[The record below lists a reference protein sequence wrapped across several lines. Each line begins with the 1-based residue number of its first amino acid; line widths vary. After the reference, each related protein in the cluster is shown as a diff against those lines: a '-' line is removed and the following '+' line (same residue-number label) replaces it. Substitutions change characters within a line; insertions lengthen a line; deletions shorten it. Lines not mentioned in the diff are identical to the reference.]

1 MEPEKRLE
9 EKTDAPIPASSQS
22 SLHED
27 EKLSTADSPE
37 NQTLGQPVKDDV
49 ESKAALS
56 PAGIPSSAPT
66 AKPSQG
72 HVNDLSSVPNG
83 GLRAWLQV
91 AGAFMLF
98 FNSWYVDL

>member
-1 MEPEKRLE
+1 MDTEKQVE
-9 EKTDAPIPASSQS
+9 EKKDVPAPASSQS

-37 NQTLGQPVKDDV
+37 HHTLGQPDQGDV
-49 ESKAALS
+49 ESKAAQS

-66 AKPSQG
+66 GKPSQG